1 MATVERVV
9 ILIPG
14 MLGAGCTSV
23 AVELSR
29 RIGLHVVNTERIVRE
44 IVAEKRISFMELSA
58 MVRDGEVD
66 LEGIVR
72 SVALDY
78 LREGGVIVEGRTA
91 LMLLDQPATL
101 KAFLYAD
108 RKVRI
113 ERVARRRGISVEE
126 AEREVE
132 RSDEER
138 RRLVERLYG
147 RELTDPAL
155 YDVMLN
161 TSNIP
166 PEEAVDLIE
175 AMLKPRLER
184 LNKGS
189 SQ

>member
-1 MATVERVV
+1 MRAA
-9 ILIPG
+9 P
-14 MLGAGCTSV
+14 
-23 AVELSR
+23 
-29 RIGLHVVNTERIVRE
+29 
-44 IVAEKRISFMELSA
+44 
-58 MVRDGEVD
+58 
-66 LEGIVR
+66 
-72 SVALDY
+72 
-78 LREGGVIVEGRTA
+78 

-147 RELTDPAL
+147 RGLTDPAL